1 MDPPMFL
8 CCVWNYT
15 LIFFVTRCSYAAP
28 PTTSPAVTAPTPCGW
43 RPPSSRRSPTGSP
56 CPTTARAPTSGS
68 WATAT
73 PGGSPPAPSRRVPST
88 SRGRT
93 SRLGQCLGWD
103 SYRIKEAWRLTVKS
117 SLWLW
122 NELQWRIKAG
132 GGIYSSTTPAW
143 MCCRFYTTYSHVLTM
158 AICVFKSSWYTYYWK
173 FFLAFINNP
182 LPQK

>member
-1 MDPPMFL
+1 ML
-8 CCVWNYT
+8 CVELYPY
-15 LIFFVTRCSYAAP
+15 FFVTRCSYAAL

-56 CPTTARAPTSGS
+56 CPITARAPTSGS

-73 PGGSPPAPSRRVPST
+73 PGGSPPVPSRRVPST
-88 SRGRT
+88 SRART

-103 SYRIKEAWRLTVKS
+103 SYRIKEASRLTAKS

-132 GGIYSSTTPAW
+132 GRIKLNHTCLDVLFLFNVRS
-143 MCCRFYTTYSHVLTM
+143 CTYNV
-158 AICVFKSSWYTYYWK
+158 CVC
-173 FFLAFINNP
+173 L
-182 LPQK
+182 